1 MKKRI
6 KKSLGILLAFCAMMA
21 IFCVPASAAS
31 NMHEGSYNGVYFQ
44 TRTSMT
50 SVSGTAYID
59 YGVVNSQ
66 LKQL

>member
-44 TRTSMT
+44 TRASMT